1 MATRAPVRSL
11 VRFSVTPRFEIFYAL
26 RTLGENTEF
35 AAQCRHE
42 TERLLP
48 HALKRHIENVA
59 PRPIMWALLAD
70 SLRDAKPEPTFPEIR
85 DAIESLGNAAFQQA
99 ILGGVFRGDG
109 TVEALLADRTSLAG
123 AAASEAES
131 GNALV
136 TVMGLHPFSESSPS
150 ACAFMRIITEPAA
163 YRSDML
169 NVLDQFW
176 TSAFKETWEGLERLM
191 VAHAS
196 SMRAVLEGSSLG
208 VFAGEVGLPVTF
220 DDRKQVVAS
229 PRGSTTFA
237 YRTLT
242 EIHVIPSAFN
252 DKRIWGA
259 YRDADGSVRLYLPVF
274 DPALLHERVGQA
286 FAAHSDPELG
296 FRALGD
302 TTRYAMAFLL
312 AESPKT
318 SVELARVFGVSK
330 ATISHHVHL
339 LRSAGLLQER
349 TTDKGVELTLDR
361 KAVERISTAA
371 AAQMF
376 SGGKLPEL
384 RRSRH
389 HEKAQ
394 LEKSEKKRV
403 GKPPSGAAE

>member
-1 MATRAPVRSL
+1 MATRSPVRSL

-35 AAQCRHE
+35 AAQWRHE

-48 HALKRHIENVA
+48 QALKRHIENVA
-59 PRPIMWALLAD
+59 PRPIIWALLAD
-70 SLRDAKPEPTFPEIR
+70 VLRDAKPEPTFPEIR
-85 DAIESLGNAAFQQA
+85 DAIESHGAAAFQQA
-99 ILGGVFRGDG
+99 ILGGVFRGNG
-109 TVEALLADRTSLAG
+109 TVEALLAGRTSLAG

-150 ACAFMRIITEPAA
+150 ARAFMRIITEPAA

-176 TSAFKETWEGLERLM
+176 TSAFKDTWERLERLM

-196 SMRAVLEGSSLG
+196 SMQAVLEGSSLAA
-208 VFAGEVGLPVTF
+208 FAGEVGLPVTF
-220 DDRKQVVAS
+220 DDRKKVVAS
-229 PRGSTTFA
+229 PRGSMTFA
-237 YRTLT
+237 YRTLS

-259 YRDADGSVRLYLPVF
+259 YRDAGGSVRLYLPVF
-274 DPALLHERVGQA
+274 DPDLLHERVGQA
-286 FAAHSDPELG
+286 SAADSDPELG

-312 AESPKT
+312 AKSPKT

-330 ATISHHVHL
+330 ATVSHHVQV
-339 LRSAGLLQER
+339 LRAAGLLQER

-371 AAQMF
+371 AARMF
-376 SGGKLPEL
+376 SGDKLPEL

-389 HEKAQ
+389 HEKTQ
-394 LEKSEKKRV
+394 RQQDEKKRV
-403 GKPPSGAAE
+403 RNPSSGAAE